1 MNKVPI
7 ILCFDERI
15 LLGAGVTI
23 RSLIQSAHHST
34 AYQILIL
41 QPGFDDATKS
51 CLTSLVHN
59 THHEISF
66 FHVPKSRFSHVPT
79 NRGSWTEIVY
89 YRLIASEILPEFDKA
104 IYSDVDVFICR
115 DLHDLYATDMT
126 GYEWGGVA
134 AQKNFEGSTAHKY
147 FPENTNNL
155 IYFSGFMLMNLKLM
169 RENRSVDR
177 YFDIVRSFSDR
188 LKFFDLD
195 ILNLSTDK
203 IKRLPFDYVLLED
216 IYETENITLSK
227 DYSYLQTVYD
237 IEELEQARD
246 NPAIIHYAG
255 ERGKPWQRQDMPQYY
270 CDHVDALPACL
281 KVFNFRTFRKKWFS
295 RKSYRKRSYRSA
307 MVQNIRR

>member
-51 CLTSLVHN
+51 CLSSLVQN
-59 THHEISF
+59 TNHEISF

-104 IYSDVDVFICR
+104 IYSDVDVLICR
-115 DLHDLYATDMT
+115 DLSEIFSTDMERF
-126 GYEWGGVA
+126 EWGSVA
-134 AQKNFEGSTAHKY
+134 MQTNFEGSTAHKY
-147 FPENTNNL
+147 FPENKNDL

-169 RENRSVDR
+169 RENLAVAR
-177 YFDIVRSFSDR
+177 YFDIIDKFYDR

-195 ILNLSTDK
+195 ILNLSTDR
-203 IKRLPFDYVLLED
+203 IKRLPFDYAVFED

-227 DYSYLQTVYD
+227 DYPYLQTVYD
-237 IEELEQARD
+237 IEELERARD

-255 ERGKPWQRQDMPQYY
+255 VRGKPWQRQDMPQYY
-270 CDHVDALPACL
+270 RDHVDALPACL

-295 RKSYRKRSYRSA
+295 PKSYRKRSYRSA
-307 MVQNIRR
+307 L